1 MLIKCLCS
9 GSTGNCYLVNLG
21 SNTILLDAGIK
32 TLEELVKEIN
42 INDIDLAFISH
53 QHIDHNRLQEKLV
66 LRGVCV
72 VDGNLIQDFTEIA
85 LNSRF
90 SGLNSMYA
98 FNVIHGKEEKD
109 RVNCAG
115 MIFQTENECLLYIT
129 DFNLCE
135 WDLSDF
141 EFTHVMVECNYIK
154 ALALASND
162 YMRASENIYRHR
174 ELEGTI
180 NFLKTLNLS
189 KCEEIILMHLSTSFS
204 NPIIMGAKVYK
215 EFGIKTGVCRKNGG
229 IDYYG

>member
-1 MLIKCLCS
+1 M
-9 GSTGNCYLVNLG
+9 G
-21 SNTILLDAGIK
+21 SNTLLLDAGVK
-32 TLEELVKEIN
+32 TLEEIIKETN
-42 INDIDLAFISH
+42 LNDITFAFISH
-53 QHIDHNRLQEKLV
+53 EHIDHSRLQEKLD
-66 LRGVCV
+66 LRGVYII
-72 VDGNLIQDFTEIA
+72 DGKLIQDFTEMP

-90 SGLNSMYA
+90 SGLNSIYA
-98 FNVIHGKEEKD
+98 FNVEHGKNEND

-115 MIFQTENECLLYIT
+115 LIVQSENECLLYIT

-154 ALALASND
+154 LLALASND

-174 ELEGTI
+174 ELDGTI
-180 NFLKTLNLS
+180 NFLKSLNLS

-204 NPIIMGAKVYK
+204 NPIVMGSKVYK
-215 EFGIKTGVCRKNGG
+215 EFGIRTGVCRSKGG